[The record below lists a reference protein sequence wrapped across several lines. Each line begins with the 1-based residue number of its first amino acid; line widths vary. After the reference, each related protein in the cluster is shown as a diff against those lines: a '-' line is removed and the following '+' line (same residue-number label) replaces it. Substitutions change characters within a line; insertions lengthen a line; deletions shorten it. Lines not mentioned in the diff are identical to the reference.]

1 MTHKLLSTCCKA
13 PAKPDISGD
22 GTGMYFCTSC
32 VKPCDVKSE
41 RSGFGSRL
49 STLSK
54 VRKPTG
60 ERALFVEL
68 WAKAGGKSEV
78 SGAKL
83 YPPEHAL
90 FVHQGSHL
98 LPKGTYPDYRLDP
111 RNVVM
116 ITPEEHETW
125 HREPKGV
132 LLADPRWAPIVAR
145 YKALQRE
152 AETKRERA

>member
-1 MTHKLLSTCCKA
+1 MSKLISTCCSA
-13 PAKPDISGD
+13 PAKPDISGE
-22 GTGMYFCTSC
+22 GTGCFFCTSC

-41 RSGFGSRL
+41 RSGFGSKP

-60 ERALFVEL
+60 ERALFVDL
-68 WAKAGGKSEV
+68 WAKCGGKSEV

-111 RNVVM
+111 RNIAMV
-116 ITPEEHETW
+116 TPDEHEYW
-125 HREPKGV
+125 HSTPKGV

-152 AETKRERA
+152 AETKSQRA